1 MIHPI
6 ITVDIT
12 FLITNIKTQLM
23 YIIYDSETEGFDL
36 TKKMDLLFEFRRY
49 TGFPYYGK
57 WGRYSKPVDFIN
69 GLPYF
74 ETDTFGV
81 TGITLRRL
89 DGLTDVQRDYVERYF
104 DMIYKKVMLPDEV
117 DSEIPIMIDFKP

>member
-1 MIHPI
+1 
-6 ITVDIT
+6 
-12 FLITNIKTQLM
+12 M

-36 TKKMDLLFEFRRY
+36 TKKMDLLSEFRRY

-57 WGRYSKPVDFIN
+57 WGLYSKPLDFVN

-81 TGITLRRL
+81 NGITLRRL
-89 DGLTDVQRDYVERYF
+89 EGLTDNQREYVEKYF
-104 DMIYKKVMLPDEV
+104 DLIFKKVMLSDEFYT
-117 DSEIPIMIDFKP
+117 DIPNLRDFKP